1 MSYPSSEEHPG
12 GADRLAWV
20 DQLRTLVIVLVVNMH
35 ACVTYSH
42 VGSWYVKEAPD
53 PPLYIKVAF
62 IFWQG
67 HLQSFFM
74 GTLFLVAGYFAHG
87 SIQRRGPAGFVRER
101 LVRLGLPTLLYMMAI
116 DPLIT
121 FVIDPGGNARGSLSG
136 AYLGYLARGRFLGR
150 SGPMWFAAALLV
162 FSVVLAGWR
171 SARPAP
177 AAGSASSRPVPRP
190 AAVLAWALLLAAATF
205 LVRTVQPIGTSVL
218 NMQLGFFPQY
228 ILAFG
233 AGVAAAR
240 GGWFQPLARSPLA
253 RRAGWLGL
261 VLGPFAL
268 AAVLAAG
275 GILRGNGLEGIA
287 GGWHLAALGLAAW
300 EQLAGVGLG
309 LGALAFCSAE
319 LDKQTPLARWLAD
332 RSFGV
337 YLFHPIVLV
346 LCTLALRRLS
356 TDPFLKVS
364 MLTAA
369 GLAGSFILADLARRI
384 PGLRAIL

>member
-1 MSYPSSEEHPG
+1 MSNPLPAERPG

-42 VGSWYVKEAPD
+42 VGRWYMKEDPD
-53 PPLYIKVAF
+53 PPPYIKVAF
-62 IFWQG
+62 VFWQG

-74 GTLFLVAGYFAHG
+74 GVLFLVAGYFAHG
-87 SIQRRGPAGFVRER
+87 SLSRRGPAAFVRER
-101 LVRLGLPTLLYMMAI
+101 LVRLGLPTLLYMLAI
-116 DPLIT
+116 GPLIT
-121 FVIDPGGNARGSLSG
+121 FVINPGGHDRGPLPG
-136 AYLGYLARGRFLGR
+136 AYLEFLAHGRFLGE
-150 SGPMWFAAALLV
+150 SGPMWFAAALLA
-162 FSVVLAGWR
+162 FSVALAGWR
-171 SARPAP
+171 FARPEP
-177 AAGSASSRPVPRP
+177 AGGIVSGRAPRP
-190 AAVLAWALLLAAATF
+190 AAVLAWALILAAATF

-233 AGVAAAR
+233 AGNAAAR
-240 GGWFQPLARSPLA
+240 GGWLLPLARSALA
-253 RRAGWLGL
+253 RRAGWMGL
-261 VLGPFAL
+261 VLGPVAL
-268 AAVLAAG
+268 SAVLLAG
-275 GILRGNGLEGIA
+275 GMLRGKGLEEFA
-287 GGWHLAALGLAAW
+287 GGWHLPALGLAVW

-319 LDKQTPLARWLAD
+319 LDKPTPLSRWLAG

-337 YLFHPIVLV
+337 YLFHPVVLV
-346 LCTLALRRLS
+346 LCTLALRRVS